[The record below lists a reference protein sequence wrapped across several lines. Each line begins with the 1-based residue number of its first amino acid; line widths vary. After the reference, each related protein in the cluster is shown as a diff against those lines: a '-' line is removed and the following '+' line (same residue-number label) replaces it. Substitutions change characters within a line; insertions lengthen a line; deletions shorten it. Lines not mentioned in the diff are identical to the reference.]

1 MREID
6 ELREPLQALVAL
18 VAGMTTQTV
27 VLADQGRSTDE
38 FGLSLYATYNPIP
51 VRAYGQ
57 VRFTRDV
64 VGPVEEVDPSLG
76 EDWTDFNETACTSIE
91 LMLSVNFFN
100 AGAAQAAMML
110 QNANFR
116 LPVSEYLFKNK
127 LAWRY
132 ASTPRNLSALYQAG
146 IQQRYQSDIQLFVEH
161 RVSYSVLRAAGV
173 DIITH
178 DYRR

>member
-6 ELREPLQALVAL
+6 EMRIQIQALVAMA
-18 VAGMTTQTV
+18 AGMSTDTV
-27 VLADQGRSTDE
+27 ILADQGRSADA

-57 VRFTRDV
+57 VRIQRKAV
-64 VGPVEEVDPSLG
+64 APVEEVDASLG
-76 EDWTDFNETACTSIE
+76 EDWTDFNETACSALE
-91 LMLSVNFFN
+91 LMISVNFFN

-116 LPVSEYLFKNK
+116 LPVSQYLFQNK
-127 LAWRY
+127 IAWRY

-161 RVSYSVLRAAGV
+161 SVSYSVLRAAGIE
-173 DIITH
+173 IITH
-178 DYRR
+178 E

>member
-18 VAGMTTQTV
+18 AAGMTTQTV

-57 VRFTRDV
+57 ARFIRDV
-64 VGPVEEVDPSLG
+64 VAPVEEVDPSLG

-100 AGAAQAAMML
+100 TGAAQAAMML